1 MNGIITIIEII
12 SRSER
17 TSVKGR
23 IQADQCEAFFAP
35 QNESASA
42 ALVERIPMD
51 SQAGGETP
59 PLPEAI
65 SEAPNGRL
73 EDREM
78 PEDKE
83 KPDVSPIDLINQ
95 THYYIKNPTPG
106 GAGFFCGLIGRWR
119 GCVAFGSGGVPP
131 PPSRSEAASA
141 RMIPMDSRGGG
152 ETPPLPGRLHSSLL
166 REALHPS
173 LLAALP
179 PIFLI

>member
-1 MNGIITIIEII
+1 MNGIITII

-23 IQADQCEAFFAP
+23 IQADQCEASFAP

-42 ALVERIPMD
+42 ALAERIPMD

-83 KPDVSPIDLINQ
+83 NPDVSPIDLINQ
-95 THYYIKNPTPG
+95 THYYIKIRHLAVPD
-106 GAGFFCGLIGRWR
+106 FF
-119 GCVAFGSGGVPP
+119 VA
-131 PPSRSEAASA
+131 
-141 RMIPMDSRGGG
+141 
-152 ETPPLPGRLHSSLL
+152 LHSSLL
-166 REALHPS
+166 TLDSWQLRCRPYS
-173 LLAALP
+173 
-179 PIFLI
+179 